1 MLCTAFSLFHSAL
14 QMSEQ
19 LQLETLVLPA
29 ADVFHNAKW
38 KEPHGEPSFAST
50 SGRCDVISTGTLALV
65 RGCLFFL
72 MLILGLVFL
81 ALRKERPI
89 RPAL

>member
-1 MLCTAFSLFHSAL
+1 MR
-14 QMSEQ
+14 E
-19 LQLETLVLPA
+19 
-29 ADVFHNAKW
+29 K
-38 KEPHGEPSFAST
+38 PHGEPSFAST

-81 ALRKERPI
+81 ALRRERPMLLSLYKSLH
-89 RPAL
+89 RLTSTVWFFG